1 MISFRKVRALSLFA
15 TLALVFTAV
24 FALSAVNAMAQATTG
39 SLRGVVTD
47 VNGAV
52 VPGASVTGKNET
64 TGNAT
69 PATTTNGDGVF
80 ELAALQPGS
89 YTITI
94 EATNFKRSVNTGVQ
108 VKVGI
113 INPFDAKL
121 EAGAVTETVTVVGTT
136 EEIVQRDQSQ
146 ISTTVETRKVEDLPS
161 NAAGSG
167 LDTLALLAPGVI
179 PTNSGGVN
187 TNGTGLNVNGNR
199 ARSNNFQIDGSDNND
214 LSVAGPALFVD
225 NQDQV
230 QELQIITNNFSAQYG
245 RNQGAIINY
254 VTKGGTN
261 EFHGRLYEYHRDNKV
276 LNSLDNVEKA
286 SGQTEPNPS
295 LFNTF
300 GFTFGGPLPLPH
312 FGEGGKSYFS
322 GKDRAFFFITYQGIR
337 NPATSTIRSSS
348 WAFLPS
354 EFARLQATF
363 PGNAV
368 INALTTQS
376 VFAVRPN
383 AAAVNTS
390 SVSFT
395 TGGPTFLVGQ
405 PQYTISTPFT
415 ENDYSFRFDVKPTNN
430 DNVTFRYLHQ
440 RQDFV
445 NSLAQTNGFSG
456 DIPAGSKNLGGNWT
470 RQLGTKMVND
480 VKAYYQRIGVE
491 FGGGCGNS
499 LGCIPGPLDI
509 GNAITNI
516 TFPTLSGRS
525 IQSVGPATNL
535 PQGRIGK
542 VYQIAD
548 NLTWIHGN
556 HSFIFGAE
564 FKHLS
569 EVSPFLPNFNGAFAF
584 ANSGCGAASNS
595 GCRIVNNAPSGISL
609 TVGDPTLA
617 FTENDQYYFV
627 QDDWKVRPNLT
638 LNLGVR
644 YEYTGQPI
652 NILSKISTERE
663 SGSGRFYDPSL
674 PLSVRT
680 VPAVPADKNNF
691 APRFGFAWSPRF
703 WKSLLGEDAT
713 VVRGGFSIAY
723 EPAFYNILGNV
734 QGSAP
739 FSAAIA
745 LSTAN
750 SLASTTTSPLPLP
763 GSLVGTSIRSAA
775 SASGV
780 LPLGKLDPRFLSQT
794 QVSPD
799 FHAPYSEQWSFGVQH
814 QFGRM
819 GVAEVRYVG
828 TRGVGLFQNV
838 NGNFLVGPMVNG
850 INNWFGTGINLPS
863 FANLLPPGTTAQVC
877 PDLSSTPFVNESTC
891 NGRLQRQAGITIRT
905 NGGKSIYHGLQS
917 RFNGRF
923 LNNSLNLGAA
933 YTWSKTIDT
942 QSEIF
947 GFDIASPNAQKY
959 FCLDSCERSLSQ
971 IDRPHAFSLS
981 AIYDVPFK
989 KEQKGFV
996 GHVLGGWQ
1004 INSVYVVT
1012 SGEPYTPGQFFNGLY
1027 GLGNTYLTSGDRPF
1041 ETNTSVDPRQVGIS
1055 QLDAALLFGADL
1067 NNLNGF
1073 YSLNALN
1080 ASCNPVCNEVVVNPS
1095 QVHYIVNLPGSA
1107 RIFGTPFGNATRNS
1121 LRGPAL
1127 NQLNAGLFKSIRI
1140 NERWTIQ
1147 LRGEAYN
1154 VLNHP
1159 NPGYGVNAPATNSYL
1174 PDFFTDD
1181 AGVPGIGG
1189 GSSFADKRDIEFAR
1203 RVVQV
1208 GVRILF

>member
-1 MISFRKVRALSLFA
+1 MISFRKVKALSLFA

-24 FALSAVNAMAQATTG
+24 FALSASNAMAQATTG

-52 VPGASVTGKNET
+52 VPGASVTAKNET
-64 TGNAT
+64 TGNAS
-69 PATTTNGDGVF
+69 PVTTTNGDGVF

-89 YTITI
+89 YSVTV
-94 EATNFKRSVNTGVQ
+94 EATNFKRSVSTGVQ

-113 INPFDAKL
+113 VNPFDAKL
-121 EAGAVTETVTVVGTT
+121 EAGNVSETVTVVGTT

-167 LDTLALLAPGVI
+167 LDTLALLAPGVF

-225 NQDQV
+225 NQDQI

-261 EFHGRLYEYHRDNKV
+261 EFHGRLFEYHRDNKV
-276 LNSLDNVEKA
+276 LNSLDNIEKA
-286 SGQTEPNPS
+286 GGQTEPNPS

-300 GFTFGGPLPLPH
+300 GFTFGGPLPMPH

-322 GKDRAFFFITYQGIR
+322 GKDRAFFFITYQGVR

-354 EFARLQATF
+354 EFGRLQANN
-363 PGNAV
+363 PGNNV
-368 INALTTQS
+368 INAITTQS
-376 VFAVRPN
+376 VFALRTSAHPI
-383 AAAVNTS
+383 NTAT
-390 SVSFT
+390 VT
-395 TGGPTFLVGQ
+395 LNGQNYLVGQ
-405 PQYTISTPFT
+405 PEYTIATPFT
-415 ENDYSFRFDVKPTNN
+415 ENDYSFRFDVKPGSN
-430 DNVTFRYLHQ
+430 DNITFRYLHQ
-440 RQDFV
+440 SQVFG
-445 NSLAQTNGFSG
+445 NSLAQTNGFTG
-456 DIPAGSKNLGGNWT
+456 DIPAGSKNFGGNWT
-470 RQLGTKMVND
+470 HQLSPTMVND

-499 LGCIPGPLDI
+499 PGCIPGPLDI
-509 GNAITNI
+509 GEAITNI
-516 TFPTLSGRS
+516 GLFTLSGRALQS
-525 IQSVGPATNL
+525 IGPATNL

-542 VYQIAD
+542 VYQVAD

-556 HSFIFGAE
+556 HSFIFGGE

-569 EVSPFLPNFNGAFAF
+569 EVSPFLPNFNGAFVF
-584 ANSGCGAASNS
+584 NSAT
-595 GCRIVNNAPSGISL
+595 RLLNNAPSTINL

-652 NILSKISTERE
+652 NILSEISNERE
-663 SGSGRFYDPSL
+663 SGPNRFFDPAL
-674 PLSVRT
+674 PLGVRT

-703 WKSLLGEDAT
+703 WKNFLGEDAT

-734 QGSAP
+734 QGAAP

-750 SLASTTTSPLPLP
+750 ALSSTTTSPFPLP
-763 GSLVGTSIRSAA
+763 GSLTGTAIRTSAA
-775 SASGV
+775 ASGV
-780 LPLGKLDPRFLSQT
+780 LPLGHLDPRFLTQT

-799 FHAPYSEQWSFGVQH
+799 FHAPYSEQWSFGIQH
-814 QFGRM
+814 QFGKM

-838 NGNFLVGPMVNG
+838 NGNFLVGPLVNG

-863 FANLLPPGTTAQVC
+863 FASQLPPGTTAQVC
-877 PDLSSTPFVNESTC
+877 TDNLATPFVNESTC
-891 NGRLQRQAGITIRT
+891 NGRILRQSSITVRT
-905 NGGKSIYHGLQS
+905 NGGTSIYHGLQS
-917 RFNGRF
+917 RFNGRL

-959 FCLDSCERSLSQ
+959 FCLDACERSLSQ
-971 IDRPHAFSLS
+971 IDRPHAFSFS
-981 AIYDVPFK
+981 AIYDVPFQ
-989 KEQKGFV
+989 KEQRGV
-996 GHVLGGWQ
+996 LGHILGGWQ
-1004 INSVYVVT
+1004 VNTVFVLT

-1055 QLDAALLFGADL
+1055 QLDAALLFGATL

-1080 ASCNPVCNEVVVNPS
+1080 STGDEIAVTPS
-1095 QVHYIVNLPGSA
+1095 QVHYILNLPGSA
-1107 RIFGTPFGNATRNS
+1107 RIFGTPFGNTTRNS

-1127 NQLNAGLFKSIRI
+1127 NQLNAGLFKNIRV

-1154 VLNHP
+1154 LLNHP
-1159 NPGYGVNAPATNSYL
+1159 NPGYGVNSAGYL

-1181 AGVPGIGG
+1181 AGVPGAGG

-1208 GVRILF
+1208 GVRIIF